1 VPIYEYYCESCDK
14 VFESLRPV
22 RLSEEPAPCPQ
33 CSRDAGRIM
42 PTTFASMS
50 FRGGWAQ
57 RVPYHHRPIRAAG
70 EKPRTIAPVKPRKS
84 AKRSEKREGR
94 DK

>member
-1 VPIYEYYCESCDK
+1 MPIYEYYCESCDK

-57 RVPYHHRPIRAAG
+57 RVPYHHRPIRAAE
-70 EKPRTIAPVKPRKS
+70 EKPRTIAPVKPKKS
-84 AKRSEKREGR
+84 AKRSQKTEGR